1 MKIGETIIKENPGM
15 MRRFKNVHK
24 DLDKLF
30 SRMGNKDMYFILKK
44 RYKYMHESGYKPE
57 FPI

>member
-1 MKIGETIIKENPGM
+1 MKTGEQIIKENPGM
-15 MRRFKNVHK
+15 MRRYKNAHR

-30 SRMGNKDMYFILKK
+30 TRMSEKDMYFILKK
-44 RYKYMHESGYKPE
+44 RYSYLGTGYKPE

>member
-1 MKIGETIIKENPGM
+1 MKTGEKIIKENPGM
-15 MRRFKNVHK
+15 MPRFKRMHR

-30 SRMGNKDMYFILKK
+30 ARMSEKDMYFILKK
-44 RYKYMHESGYKPE
+44 RYSYVNETGYKPE